1 MTHTSRPLSTPSFM
15 KPWLLHSE
23 PPPNHPS
30 HTHLTAQCRAS
41 WLSRRGRQGFWV
53 ISPGGISVL
62 GPPGEEGGR
71 ARPGG
76 AGPQLSPPP
85 PGFSSGGPS
94 WGGDTNRQVAAAWGR
109 GQIKARTRPC
119 PFVMQSR
126 LGNDPAWPATNSSP
140 TPSFP
145 NRPRALP
152 DPPPPHKSSSPPGQ
166 EVCECPPGTRDG
178 AEIGPAPEA
187 NGFMEGRGPGPEQDG
202 REVSKSFLVQTP
214 WTPPPA
220 LMGDWRAG
228 RPSLGSAPSTPTLQ
242 QAGPHT

>member
-1 MTHTSRPLSTPSFM
+1 MA
-15 KPWLLHSE
+15 E
-23 PPPNHPS
+23 
-30 HTHLTAQCRAS
+30 
-41 WLSRRGRQGFWV
+41 QG
-53 ISPGGISVL
+53 PGVL
-62 GPPGEEGGR
+62 GHSCPHPLR
-71 ARPGG
+71 AFLREVPAG
-76 AGPQLSPPP
+76 AGTPT
-85 PGFSSGGPS
+85 GRWRTA
-94 WGGDTNRQVAAAWGR
+94 WGG

-187 NGFMEGRGPGPEQDG
+187 NGFMEGRAPGPEQDG

-228 RPSLGSAPSTPTLQ
+228 RPSLGSALSTPTLQ
-242 QAGPHT
+242 QACPHT